1 MYGTRKDYKSLISR
15 KCRVLKLDVQIQG
28 NMPGYWYTVYMTDD
42 IKPGKAGYQVHSGD
56 SASTWA
62 FLKGWA
68 YCADYA
74 VPVLPEFPSNGR
86 CPECGDADQGD
97 AFGRGDSC
105 DNCGW
110 RPECP
115 VCHTEI

>member
-74 VPVLPEFPSNGR
+74 VPVLPDFPSNGR

-97 AFGRGDSC
+97 TFGRGDSC

>member
-1 MYGTRKDYKSLISR
+1 MQRKDYKSLITR
-15 KCRVLKLDVQIQG
+15 KCRVLKLDVQIQC
-28 NMPGYWYTVYMTDD
+28 NMPGYWFTIYMTDEV
-42 IKPGKAGYQVHSGD
+42 KPGKAGYQVHSGD

-74 VPVLPEFPSNGR
+74 VPVLPDFPSNGK
-86 CPECGDADQGD
+86 CPECGDVDQGD
-97 AFGRGDSC
+97 TFERGDSC

-110 RPECP
+110 RPACP